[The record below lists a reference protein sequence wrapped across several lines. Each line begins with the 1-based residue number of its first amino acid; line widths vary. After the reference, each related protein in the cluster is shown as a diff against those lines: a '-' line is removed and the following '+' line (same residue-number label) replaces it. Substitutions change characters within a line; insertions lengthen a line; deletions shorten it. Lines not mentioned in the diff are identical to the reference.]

1 MYHTIMVY
9 HMIINHRHSREN
21 ELAFTTVSSAKLC
34 DTLGNSKVKNQDP
47 WKFHL
52 ELLYLENPLE
62 IPHHFWWGVV
72 YDRPHTYSILFLQ

>member
-9 HMIINHRHSREN
+9 HMIINHRNSGEN
-21 ELAFTTVSSAKLC
+21 ELAFTPVSSAKLC

-52 ELLYLENPLE
+52 ELLYLDNPWKFH
-62 IPHHFWWGVV
+62 IIFGGV
-72 YDRPHTYSILFLQ
+72 